1 MSMLSAVAAA
11 GDETAMTELVLLP
24 ARANRPP
31 ARAGSAALSAGTRGQ
46 DTSSDARVLQL
57 QLVRPSSSRLPA
69 RPGAVL
75 PAARRGVAGVAGV
88 AVRRPASPVAAQG
101 QGRRAAAA
109 VPARPGA
116 AGHPA
121 SWRLTRRGRVVL
133 MALGVLAAVCT
144 VLALWLATATRA
156 QAAGHAQPAR
166 AGYRGLVRIVV
177 QPGQTLWSIAA
188 AAEPQART
196 AAVIQQI
203 TDANALRSGTLYAG
217 ELLWVPRA

>member
-11 GDETAMTELVLLP
+11 GDEAAMTELVLLP
-24 ARANRPP
+24 ARADRQRG
-31 ARAGSAALSAGTRGQ
+31 RAGSAALSAGTRGQ

-57 QLVRPSSSRLPA
+57 RLVRPSSARFA
-69 RPGAVL
+69 ERPGSVL
-75 PAARRGVAGVAGV
+75 PEAQRGVAGGV
-88 AVRRPASPVAAQG
+88 ARRPASPAAAQS
-101 QGRRAAAA
+101 QGRRTGAAIA
-109 VPARPGA
+109 ARPDA
-116 AGHPA
+116 AGQAA
-121 SWRLTRRGRVVL
+121 SWRLTRRGRMVV
-133 MALGVLAAVCT
+133 MTLGVLVAVCT